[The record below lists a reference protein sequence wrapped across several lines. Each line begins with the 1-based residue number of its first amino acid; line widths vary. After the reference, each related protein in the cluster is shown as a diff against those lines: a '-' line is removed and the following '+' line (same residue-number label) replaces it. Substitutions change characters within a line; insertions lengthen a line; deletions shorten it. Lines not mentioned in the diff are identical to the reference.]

1 MEARGNFWCHSEPLE
16 KVVSTEV
23 SKGFPWKAQAL
34 CGFQRSFIF
43 DFPGF
48 TFVKTLVES
57 AHLAPKREECRYRLE
72 MF

>member
-1 MEARGNFWCHSEPLE
+1 MF
-16 KVVSTEV
+16 
-23 SKGFPWKAQAL
+23 FPWKAQAL